1 MSNGK
6 MTQINVMIVEDELIT
21 AEAIAI
27 LLKKLNYNPIAI
39 VSSGEEA
46 ISKIQNLN
54 LDLILM
60 DIILAGSMDGIE
72 TAKFINN
79 HYNIPII
86 FITAYGDKKTLNRA
100 ILSEPYG
107 YIVKPITNEDEL
119 LPTIELAM
127 YNHQVKNKL
136 RKGNEKFEQI
146 KQLIQPDEDILPSQV
161 ENSLEKENYFEKPT
175 EDIDPML
182 EIEVFDTKVNL
193 VEWLKS
199 FSNPER
205 FLILEILKSQ
215 PLKLDEIQMSIGK
228 SQSTSSHHI
237 KKLEKTG
244 FIKGWKTGK
253 YIYYSFNKPKIMEF
267 ANLWENWIKK
277 LSS

>member
-1 MSNGK
+1 MLPK
-6 MTQINVMIVEDELIT
+6 NVMIVEDELIT

-27 LLKKLNYNPIAI
+27 LLRKLNYNPIAI
-39 VSSGEEA
+39 VPSGEEA
-46 ISKIQNLN
+46 ISKIKEVN
-54 LDLILM
+54 LDLVLM
-60 DIILAGSMDGIE
+60 DIILAGKFDGIK
-72 TAKFINN
+72 TAKIINTN
-79 HYNIPII
+79 YNIPIV
-86 FITAYGDKKTLNRA
+86 FITAYGDKKTLDRA
-100 ILSEPYG
+100 KLSEPYG
-107 YIVKPITNEDEL
+107 YIIKPITSEDDL
-119 LPTIELAM
+119 LPTIELAI

-136 RKGNEKFEQI
+136 KKDNEKLEQI
-146 KQLIQPDEDILPSQV
+146 KQLIQPDKVSLPSQV
-161 ENSLEKENYFEKPT
+161 INALEKETYIEKVN

-182 EIEVFDTKVNL
+182 EIDVLDAKINL

-199 FSNPER
+199 ISNPER

-215 PLKLDEIQMSIGK
+215 PLKLDEIQLVIGK

-253 YIYYSFNKPKIMEF
+253 YIYYSLNKSKIMEF
-267 ANLWENWIKK
+267 VFLWENWIKK